1 MFALRTTNINT
12 RKFQIYLL
20 YISHHITSHTM
31 YNNKHTN
38 CDTDSGPQSCPAI
51 PILYIEESVK
61 RYYDVKKKVKGENG
75 GTRMRISK
83 KKYYDVDWRFYVT
96 YRYGNYIVCGTRCPT
111 YDYYNDK
118 WPVIS
123 IPFTST
129 YEAYNYIMLMTGSS
143 KVNLTL
149 YVSRLGGCTT
159 DLLFAQPTGDRFREL
174 DVERGNRRNEM
185 VGYDRA
191 SSYAKSYDDST
202 IFKLMSILKSAENGS
217 SIMPFTSSQYG
228 SSSQTDRSTCRRYNN
243 GSGNCDTVER
253 QTTNSDVIEQHA
265 PDEQEEQEQEQEQYN
280 DANYDYNLEY
290 DQRDD
295 YYDYVAWE
303 HATAAAADD
312 AATKK

>member
-1 MFALRTTNINT
+1 MFALRTTNIITRNIFNLLIPDIIDIMHNNMNT
-12 RKFQIYLL
+12 NYD
-20 YISHHITSHTM
+20 
-31 YNNKHTN
+31 NA
-38 CDTDSGPQSCPAI
+38 SGSRSCPAV

-83 KKYYDVDWRFYVT
+83 KKYYDVDWRFYIT

-123 IPFTST
+123 IPFTSAYDAYT
-129 YEAYNYIMLMTGSS
+129 YITLMTGRS

-159 DLLFAQPTGDRFREL
+159 DLSFAQPTGDRFRSL
-174 DVERGNRRNEM
+174 DVERSNRRNEM

-191 SSYAKSYDDST
+191 SSYANNYADST
-202 IFKLMSILKSAENGS
+202 IFKLMSILTSAENGS
-217 SIMPFTSSQYG
+217 TIMPFTASQYG
-228 SSSQTDRSTCRRYNN
+228 SLHQTEWSTCQGYNN

-253 QTTNSDVIEQHA
+253 QNTNSDVDEQHE
-265 PDEQEEQEQEQEQYN
+265 PNGEDEQEQEQEQRHN
-280 DANYDYNLEY
+280 DDANYDYNLEY
-290 DQRDD
+290 DQYDD
-295 YYDYVAWE
+295 YYDYVAWD
-303 HATAAAADD
+303 HATAAAAD